1 MKTSRTALFASL
13 VLAFAG
19 TAASVSCYAMGETS
33 HAIETP
39 PGSDMPRKFSPSKSA
54 PPREIS
60 DCNHN
65 GVDDLDEFFPPDC
78 YGTLTTNGGK

>member
-1 MKTSRTALFASL
+1 MKKQATTLFASL

-19 TAASVSCYAMGETS
+19 AAASASCYAIGETS
-33 HAIETP
+33 NAIETP
-39 PGSDMPRKFSPSKSA
+39 PRSDMSRKSSPSRSA
-54 PPREIS
+54 PPREVS

-78 YGTLTTNGGK
+78 YGTLTTGGGK